1 MKDRLK
7 FAVAMA
13 QLLFEMRIESG
24 EAYGDDDAPVPI
36 DFANAIVDDATHI
49 YKIKEG
55 IAQDIFRTISAYPN
69 KFYNGEK
76 ECYEYETDIYD
87 YAFYADSYVQDLY
100 DAPQRTADDEFKAK
114 KEKIVNHLFEAARG
128 YGMAETNG
136 TQSHFDVYGN
146 YLPEGKGSVTGGKLA
161 LAKCIDSIPADHL
174 NDFIYTL
181 QRIAE
186 KSGEDGFDWK

>member
-1 MKDRLK
+1 MKDKIK
-7 FAVAMA
+7 FAIAMA

-36 DFANAIVDDATHI
+36 DFANAIVDDPTHI

-55 IAQDIFRTISAYPN
+55 IAQDIHTAITAHPE
-69 KFYNGEK
+69 KFYNAEK
-76 ECYEYETDIYD
+76 ECYEYQTDIYD
-87 YAFYADSYVQDLY
+87 YAFYADAYVQDLY
-100 DAPQRTADDEFKAK
+100 DEPDRKAEAEFEAN
-114 KEKIVNHLFEAARG
+114 KEKIVNHLFAAARG

-136 TQSHFDVYGN
+136 IQSHFDIDGN
-146 YLPEGKGSVTGGKLA
+146 FLPKGGGTVEGGKA
-161 LAKCIDSIPADHL
+161 AFAKCIDSIPAFYL